1 MNTGLTSL
9 QTVLQQ
15 QLTDPQVAE
24 AYYRH
29 RHEIALVMQIIET
42 RKAQHLSQN
51 DLARKAGVR
60 QQVVSRI
67 ECHKTY
73 PNLKTLIKLTEA
85 LNLSMILVENPV
97 NSPHPQP

>member
-1 MNTGLTSL
+1 MNTALTPL
-9 QTVLQQ
+9 QSVLQQ
-15 QLTDPQVAE
+15 QLTDPKVAE
-24 AYYRH
+24 AFYHH
-29 RHEIALVMQIIET
+29 RQEIALVMQIIEA

-85 LNLSMILVENPV
+85 LNLSLILIENPV
-97 NSPHPQP
+97 NTPHPQT